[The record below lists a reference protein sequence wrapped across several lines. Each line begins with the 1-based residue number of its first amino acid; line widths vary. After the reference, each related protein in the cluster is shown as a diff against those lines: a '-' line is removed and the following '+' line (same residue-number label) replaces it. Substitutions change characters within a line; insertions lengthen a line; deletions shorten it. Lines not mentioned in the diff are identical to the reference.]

1 MIVHLILRQFIVHVH
16 IKIVRTGLVGFEP
29 TTAGLKGQCATWLRY
44 RPRAR
49 YFRCIIQS
57 LQILL
62 KAGNFKI
69 ERFWRVIVP
78 LQYSPVQNSA
88 LSRLRRVFK
97 SRRGRHY
104 FINEKISSKIYL
116 FASATKD
123 NRVSQLRSE
132 SSDCKSSSSIKPPA
146 SFTKR

>member
-1 MIVHLILRQFIVHVH
+1 MDHMIVHLTQKWFLVHAH
-16 IKIVRTGLVGFEP
+16 INIQKTGLVGFEP

-49 YFRCIIQS
+49 YLYCIIQS
-57 LQILL
+57 LQISL
-62 KAGNFKI
+62 KTGNFKI
-69 ERFWRVIVP
+69 ERFYRLIEP

-104 FINEKISSKIYL
+104 FHL
-116 FASATKD
+116 FHSYSDQYPNQTKKLCQ
-123 NRVSQLRSE
+123 NFLQE
-132 SSDCKSSSSIKPPA
+132 Y
-146 SFTKR
+146 